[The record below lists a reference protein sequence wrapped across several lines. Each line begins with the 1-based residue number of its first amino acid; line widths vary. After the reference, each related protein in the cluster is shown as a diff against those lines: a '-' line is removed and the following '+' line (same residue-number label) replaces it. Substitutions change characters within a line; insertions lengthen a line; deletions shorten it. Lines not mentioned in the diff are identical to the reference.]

1 MQSKSDEE
9 FWIKYKR
16 HLISLN
22 QSPHTIRNKI
32 QHAKR
37 FGHILETRDAREL
50 LVLSKETR
58 SHAMKSLSA
67 LAKYHGKYDIWLELI
82 KRFQLK
88 WEQRDSLDTFKRIF
102 DNNDGNYTQM
112 LTWVRDC
119 IHRLPS
125 EYGNI
130 ILFATLTGLRPDES
144 IKALSLLKTESTDYI
159 DHERMMLIH
168 YRFPDMF
175 LRVSKKAFVSI
186 INKDLLE
193 IGNATPMNI
202 TYSSVR
208 KRLKKLN
215 ISMHLYYC
223 RKVFATYLRNK
234 GIEPEIIDLLQGRIS
249 DSVFVNHYYRPDINE
264 IITKRI
270 RPLLNELR
278 TELKG

>member
-1 MQSKSDEE
+1 MHSKFDDE
-9 FWIKYKR
+9 FWIGYKR

-37 FGHILETRDAREL
+37 FGHVLNTLDAREL
-50 LVLSKETR
+50 LSLSKETR
-58 SHAMKSLSA
+58 SHAMKGLSG
-67 LAKYHGKYDIWLELI
+67 LAKYHGMYDIWLELI
-82 KRFQLK
+82 KKFQLK
-88 WEQRDSLDTFKRIF
+88 WEQRDSLNTFKRIF
-102 DNNDGNYTQM
+102 DNNEGTYTNM
-112 LTWVRDC
+112 LTWVRNC
-119 IHRLPS
+119 IHRLPT

-130 ILFATLTGLRPDES
+130 ILFTTLTGLRPDES
-144 IKALSLLKTESTDYI
+144 IKALRLLKGESTDYI
-159 DHERMMLIH
+159 DCERMMLLH

-186 INKDLLE
+186 INKDILE
-193 IGNATPMNI
+193 IGYATPMNI
-202 TYSSVR
+202 KYGLVR
-208 KRLKKLN
+208 KRLKRLS

-270 RPLLNELR
+270 RPVLDELFR
-278 TELKG
+278 ELTI